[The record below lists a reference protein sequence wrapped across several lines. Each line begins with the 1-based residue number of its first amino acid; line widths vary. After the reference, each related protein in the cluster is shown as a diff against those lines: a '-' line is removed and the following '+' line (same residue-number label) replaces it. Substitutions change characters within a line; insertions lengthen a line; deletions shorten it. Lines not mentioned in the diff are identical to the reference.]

1 MKLFPVGVQVGG
13 TAGRKLGEMAAA
25 QLLSTKTPTG
35 TEHRFVKIVVNQS
48 EVTR

>member
-1 MKLFPVGVQVGG
+1 MRVGG
-13 TAGRKLGEMAAA
+13 TAGRKLREMAAA
-25 QLLSTKTPTG
+25 QLLNTKTPMG